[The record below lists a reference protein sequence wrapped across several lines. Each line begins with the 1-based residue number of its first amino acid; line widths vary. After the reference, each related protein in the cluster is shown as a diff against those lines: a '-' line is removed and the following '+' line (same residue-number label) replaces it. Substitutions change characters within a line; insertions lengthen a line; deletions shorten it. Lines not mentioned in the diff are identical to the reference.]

1 MAKNTK
7 LKKLRKLQ
15 REYSGERRGYR
26 DRQYQI
32 LAETMAIV
40 VEIRGDEAATE
51 AFSQLSKK
59 VRPAGSQDSKSWIT
73 GAAVAYVTGAKSENA
88 IKIAWK
94 RARGLDHLHDFH
106 GIPPE
111 DIAAEI
117 RKRGGIEAIAR
128 IAAEE
133 DPRRQKSE
141 SDVENGGKTKTGKAT
156 SGKEPHRPLK
166 AASADEHVSGEDS
179 NDEPDDEPDSS
190 TVDDGTMLVGIS
202 ADLSAELKAVA
213 GGEPVKLIGTRT
225 GDWGESFL
233 FEVEKVVALVRK
245 RRLRWGKPAKAK
257 RKP

>member
-59 VRPAGSQDSKSWIT
+59 VRPTGSQDSKSWIT

-117 RKRGGIEAIAR
+117 RKRGGIEAVAR

-141 SDVENGGKTKTGKAT
+141 NDVGNGGKTRTGRAT
-156 SGKEPHRPLK
+156 SGKGPHRPLK
-166 AASADEHVSGEDS
+166 AASANEYVSDS
-179 NDEPDDEPDSS
+179 NDEPDDEQDSS
-190 TVDDGTMLVGIS
+190 TLEEGTLLVRINDDLI
-202 ADLSAELKAVA
+202 AELKKVAV
-213 GGEPVKLIGTRT
+213 GEPVELIGTRT
-225 GDWGESFL
+225 GGWGEPFL
-233 FEVEKVVALVRK
+233 FEVEKVVAEVKKRK
-245 RRLRWGKPAKAK
+245 LRWGKPAKAK
-257 RKP
+257 PKQ

>member
-1 MAKNTK
+1 MAKDTK

-40 VEIRGDEAATE
+40 VEIRGDEAATK

-117 RKRGGIEAIAR
+117 RKRGGIEAVAR

-141 SDVENGGKTKTGKAT
+141 SDVGNGGKAKTGKAT

-166 AASADEHVSGEDS
+166 AASADELAGVDQ
-179 NDEPDDEPDSS
+179 DDDPGDKPGSS
-190 TVDDGTMLVGIS
+190 TLDDGTMLVGING
-202 ADLSAELKAVA
+202 ALRAELEEVA
-213 GGEPVKLIGTRT
+213 EGESVELIVTRT
-225 GDWGESFL
+225 GGWGEGFL
-233 FEVEKVVALVRK
+233 FEVEKVIHVAKK
-245 RRLRWGKPAKAK
+245 RTMRWGKPAKAK